1 MHQRYME
8 QFVKQT
14 YFEFVTTSV
23 LIWSY
28 MYICDMRFNCC
39 NLLGN
44 LLKSEDLDYNI
55 GYACKRNKK
64 KLMYLL
70 VVMFLFAV
78 SFCVFPISYF
88 IYINPDSKHKKTT
101 VSILAMFDCWYDI
114 PERYNGVD
122 SMKID
127 NSDVFCT
134 CRLRNIS
141 LQKYELF
148 AIQLFFHADLN
159 LVSFNLHLF
168 TSRDNSKKKICD
180 VIFGYHFCT
189 LVFSRVLTRIL
200 VFEFS
205 LYELS
210 WMKPRAL
217 GSKLDI
223 HRHRMAW

>member
-44 LLKSEDLDYNI
+44 LLKGEDLDYNI

-70 VVMFLFAV
+70 VVMFCLLFLFA
-78 SFCVFPISYF
+78 YF
-88 IYINPDSKHKKTT
+88 LYRTLFILTQIQNIKKTT
-101 VSILAMFDCWYDI
+101 VSILAMFDCWYDM

-127 NSDVFCT
+127 NSDVFST

-148 AIQLFFHADLN
+148 AIQLFFHTDLN

-180 VIFGYHFCT
+180 VLFGYHFCT

-200 VFEFS
+200 VF
-205 LYELS
+205 
-210 WMKPRAL
+210 
-217 GSKLDI
+217 
-223 HRHRMAW
+223 

>member
-44 LLKSEDLDYNI
+44 LLKGEDLDYNI

-88 IYINPDSKHKKTT
+88 IYINPDSKHKKTNR
-101 VSILAMFDCWYDI
+101 FY
-114 PERYNGVD
+114 
-122 SMKID
+122 
-127 NSDVFCT
+127 
-134 CRLRNIS
+134 
-141 LQKYELF
+141 
-148 AIQLFFHADLN
+148 
-159 LVSFNLHLF
+159 
-168 TSRDNSKKKICD
+168 
-180 VIFGYHFCT
+180 
-189 LVFSRVLTRIL
+189 FSYVWLLIWHT
-200 VFEFS
+200 
-205 LYELS
+205 
-210 WMKPRAL
+210 RAL
-217 GSKLDI
+217 QWCRQ
-223 HRHRMAW
+223 HENW